1 MGNVIMANVKA
12 RSLKMML
19 LLRGHLS
26 LAMLIYNYMTLRWM
40 DERRDRRGDG
50 RFRLCLDLG
59 MAEDSL
65 LGNVGSAL
73 GGHCLIDSVLIE
85 VGGIVIDG
93 IVGS

>member
-1 MGNVIMANVKA
+1 MGNVIMANVNA

-40 DERRDRRGDG
+40 DERRDRRRDV

-65 LGNVGSAL
+65 LGEVGTTL
-73 GGHCLIDSVLIE
+73 GGHYVLIG
-85 VGGIVIDG
+85 VDWRWYC
-93 IVGS
+93 

>member
-1 MGNVIMANVKA
+1 
-12 RSLKMML
+12 
-19 LLRGHLS
+19 
-26 LAMLIYNYMTLRWM
+26 M
-40 DERRDRRGDG
+40 DERRDSRGDV

-65 LGNVGSAL
+65 LGKVGTAL
-73 GGHCLIDSVLIE
+73 GGHCLVECVLIE